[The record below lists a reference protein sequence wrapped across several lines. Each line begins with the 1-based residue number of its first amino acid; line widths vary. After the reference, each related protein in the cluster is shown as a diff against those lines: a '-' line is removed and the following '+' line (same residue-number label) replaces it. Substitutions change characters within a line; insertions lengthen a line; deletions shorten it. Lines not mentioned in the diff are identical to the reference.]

1 MDSSGSYL
9 TANSHSHPDLFWAL
23 RGGGGGT
30 YGIVTSVTYRT
41 HPIVPVT
48 GVFLTADSKIN
59 NNTLRILI
67 SEFIRIQPSLADAN
81 FSGHALFSANSFQLF
96 YLAHNVTQTE
106 ANKTIDPFFAFA
118 KNLTSEGLNV
128 SQALTA
134 PFSSIY
140 EWFTPRYPATALGGD
155 NSELASRLISRNTIE
170 HNSQGIADAIMSID
184 GGVIWKWV
192 FKTRLPY
199 LFLI

>member
-9 TANSHSHPDLFWAL
+9 TVNSHSHPDLFWAL

-41 HPIVPVT
+41 YPIVPLT
-48 GVFLTADSKIN
+48 GIFLTANTKS
-59 NNTLRILI
+59 NNTLRMLL
-67 SEFIRIQPSLADAN
+67 SEFVRIQPSLSDAN
-81 FSGHALFSANSFQLF
+81 FSGQAVLSPNSFELF

-106 ANKTIDPFFAFA
+106 ANKTIDPFFEFA

-128 SQALTA
+128 SLALTV
-134 PFSSIY
+134 PFPSIY

-184 GGVIWKWV
+184 GGVIW
-192 FKTRLPY
+192 
-199 LFLI
+199 